1 MSQYFLCRREH
12 RWTLYVVG
20 TYYPLMKPRHLKS
33 SERTSKRLPASG
45 FPILEHDPSPLAII
59 EPRRV
64 YKSIDAPK
72 HCVLCFFQDVIDD
85 LILNGGAREIDH
97 AISEVGRHPVYEL
110 EFGGKRLAV
119 AHPRVGAPMAA
130 AMLDRCVARG
140 MRKFIACGGAGVLD
154 SKIAVGHI
162 VVPTAA
168 IRDEGTS
175 YHYLPPA
182 REVAPHP
189 RALAAI
195 EKTLKRNGLDYIVAK
210 TWTTDGLFRETRA
223 RMLSRKHEG
232 CLTVEMEAAAF
243 FAVAQFRRV
252 QFGQILYGGDDL
264 SARWDHRNWNRH
276 QIRERL
282 FTLAAEACLSM

>member
-1 MSQYFLCRREH
+1 MKSRRRQSSAH
-12 RWTLYVVG
+12 RV
-20 TYYPLMKPRHLKS
+20 KP
-33 SERTSKRLPASG
+33 LPARA
-45 FPILEHDPSPLAII
+45 FPILEHDPTIPAII

-64 YKSIDAPK
+64 YKAIDVPK

-85 LILNGGAREIDH
+85 LVRNGAREVH
-97 AISEVGRHPVYEL
+97 VERWETGGHPVYEVD
-110 EFGGKRLAV
+110 FNGKRLAV
-119 AHPRVGAPMAA
+119 LHPRVGAPVSA
-130 AMLDRCVARG
+130 AMLELMIALG
-140 MRKFIACGGAGVLD
+140 ARKFIACGGAGVLD

-162 VVPTAA
+162 IVPNSA

-175 YHYLPPA
+175 YHYLPPS

-195 EKTLKRNGLDYIVAK
+195 ERTLKRNAIDYIVAK
-210 TWTTDGLFRETRA
+210 TWTTDAILRETRP
-223 RMLSRKHEG
+223 RMLARRREG

-243 FAVAQFRRV
+243 FAVAQFRGV

-264 SARWDHRNWNRH
+264 AGDDWNPRNWNRH

-282 FTLAAEACLSM
+282 FALAAEACLSM

>member
-1 MSQYFLCRREH
+1 MKSRR
-12 RWTLYVVG
+12 G
-20 TYYPLMKPRHLKS
+20 KS
-33 SERTSKRLPASG
+33 FARIPKRLPTRA
-45 FPILEHDPSPLAII
+45 FPIIEYDSSPTAII

-64 YKSIDAPK
+64 YKRIDIPK

-85 LILNGGAREIDH
+85 LVRNGAREIH
-97 AISEVGRHPVYEL
+97 VEHWETGKHPIYEL
-110 EFGGKRLAV
+110 DFNGRRLAV
-119 AHPRVGAPMAA
+119 LHPRVGAPVSA
-130 AMLDRCVARG
+130 AMLELVIALG
-140 MRKFIACGGAGVLD
+140 SRKFIACGGAGVLD

-162 VVPTAA
+162 IVPSSAV
-168 IRDEGTS
+168 RDEGTS
-175 YHYLPPA
+175 YHYLPPS

-195 EKTLKRNGLDYIVAK
+195 KKTLKRNGMDYIVAK
-210 TWTTDGLFRETRA
+210 TWTTDAILRETRA
-223 RMLSRKHEG
+223 RMLARKREG

-264 SARWDHRNWNRH
+264 GGDEWDARNWNRH

>member
-1 MSQYFLCRREH
+1 MKSRR
-12 RWTLYVVG
+12 RKTPSR
-20 TYYPLMKPRHLKS
+20 TTKPLPSR
-33 SERTSKRLPASG
+33 A
-45 FPILEHDPSPLAII
+45 FPILEHDPSPSAII

-64 YKSIDAPK
+64 YKSIDVPK
-72 HCVLCFFQDVIDD
+72 HCVLCFFQDVIDE
-85 LILNGGAREIDH
+85 LVRNGAREIH
-97 AISEVGRHPVYEL
+97 VANWETGRHPVYEL
-110 EFGGKRLAV
+110 DFNGRRLAV
-119 AHPRVGAPMAA
+119 MHPRVGAPVSA
-130 AMLDRCVARG
+130 AMLELMIALG
-140 MRKFIACGGAGVLD
+140 SRKFIACGGAGVLD

-162 VVPTAA
+162 IVPSSAV
-168 IRDEGTS
+168 RDEGTS
-175 YHYLPPA
+175 YHYLAPS

-195 EKTLKRNGLDYIVAK
+195 EKTLRRNAMDYIVAK
-210 TWTTDGLFRETRA
+210 TWTTDGILRETRA
-223 RMLSRKHEG
+223 RMLARRREG

-264 SARWDHRNWNRH
+264 AGDDWDPRNWNRH

>member
-1 MSQYFLCRREH
+1 MERR
-12 RWTLYVVG
+12 R
-20 TYYPLMKPRHLKS
+20 RKS
-33 SERTSKRLPASG
+33 SARITKPLPARA
-45 FPILEHDPSPLAII
+45 FPILEHDPSVPAII

-64 YKSIDAPK
+64 YKPIDIPK

-85 LILNGGAREIDH
+85 LILNGGAREIDN
-97 AISEVGRHPVYEL
+97 ATSEVGRHPVYEV
-110 EFGGKRLAV
+110 EIDGKRLAV
-119 AHPRVGAPMAA
+119 VHPRIGAAMAA
-130 AMLDRCVARG
+130 AMFDRLIARG
-140 MRKFIACGGAGVLD
+140 ARKFIACGGAGVLD
-154 SKIAVGHI
+154 SKIAVGHVI
-162 VVPTAA
+162 VPNSAV
-168 IRDEGTS
+168 RDEGAS

-195 EKTLKRNGLDYIVAK
+195 EKTLKRNGIDYIVAK

-223 RMLSRKHEG
+223 RMLARRREG

-264 SARWDHRNWNRH
+264 AGDDWDHRNWNRH

-282 FTLAAEACLSM
+282 FELAAEACLML

>member
-1 MSQYFLCRREH
+1 MKSRR
-12 RWTLYVVG
+12 
-20 TYYPLMKPRHLKS
+20 PKS
-33 SERTSKRLPASG
+33 RITNRLQRRP
-45 FPILEHDPSPLAII
+45 FPIIEYDPSPTAII

-64 YKSIDAPK
+64 YKRIDIPR

-85 LILNGGAREIDH
+85 LVRNGGAREIDR
-97 AISEVGRHPVYEL
+97 ALSEAGRYPVYQVKI
-110 EFGGKRLAV
+110 GGQRIAV
-119 AHPRVGAPMAA
+119 VHPGMGAAMAA
-130 AMLDRCVARG
+130 AMLDRLIARG
-140 MRKFIACGGAGVLD
+140 ANKFVACGGAGVLD
-154 SKIAVGHI
+154 SKIAVGHVI
-162 VVPTAA
+162 VPSSA
-168 IRDEGTS
+168 IRDEGAS

-223 RMLSRKHEG
+223 RMLARKREG
-232 CLTVEMEAAAF
+232 SLTVEMEAAAF

-264 SARWDHRNWNRH
+264 GGDEWDARNWNRH

-282 FTLAAEACLSM
+282 FTLAAEACLSI

>member
-1 MSQYFLCRREH
+1 
-12 RWTLYVVG
+12 
-20 TYYPLMKPRHLKS
+20 LKS
-33 SERTSKRLPASG
+33 RRPKSPSRATKRLIARAYPIFEYDPA
-45 FPILEHDPSPLAII
+45 PTAII

-64 YKSIDAPK
+64 YKPIDIPK

-85 LILNGGAREIDH
+85 LVRNGARQIHVEH
-97 AISEVGRHPVYEL
+97 WETGNHPIYEL
-110 EFGGKRLAV
+110 DFNGRRLAV
-119 AHPRVGAPMAA
+119 LHPRVGAPVSA
-130 AMLDRCVARG
+130 AMLELVIALG
-140 MRKFIACGGAGVLD
+140 SRKFIACGGAGVLD

-162 VVPTAA
+162 IVPSSA

-175 YHYLPPA
+175 YHYLPPS

-195 EKTLKRNGLDYIVAK
+195 EKTLRRNGMEYIVAK
-210 TWTTDGLFRETRA
+210 TWTTDGILRETRA
-223 RMLSRKHEG
+223 RMLARRREG

-243 FAVAQFRRV
+243 FAVAQFRGV

-264 SARWDHRNWNRH
+264 AGDDWDPRNWNRH

-282 FTLAAEACLSM
+282 FTLAAEACLSL

>member
-1 MSQYFLCRREH
+1 
-12 RWTLYVVG
+12 
-20 TYYPLMKPRHLKS
+20 MKPTRSKS
-33 SERTSKRLPASG
+33 PARTRKLSPKRLRAHP
-45 FPILEHDPSPLAII
+45 FPILEFDPSPTAII
-59 EPRRV
+59 EPRRI
-64 YKSIDAPK
+64 YKAIDVPK

-85 LILNGGAREIDH
+85 LVQNGGAREIDH
-97 AISEVGRHPVYEL
+97 ADSEVGRHPMYEV
-110 EFGGKRLAV
+110 EIDGKRLAV
-119 AHPRVGAPMAA
+119 VHPRIGAAMAA
-130 AMLDRCVARG
+130 AMLDRCIARG
-140 MRKFIACGGAGVLD
+140 VRKFIACGGAGVLD

-162 VVPTAA
+162 VVPNAA
-168 IRDEGTS
+168 IRDEGAS
-175 YHYLPPA
+175 YHYLAPA
-182 REVAPHP
+182 REVTPHP

-195 EKTLKRNGLDYIVAK
+195 EKTLQRNEMDYIVAK

-223 RMLSRKHEG
+223 RMLARKREG

-264 SARWDHRNWNRH
+264 SGKWDHRNWNRH

>member
-1 MSQYFLCRREH
+1 
-12 RWTLYVVG
+12 
-20 TYYPLMKPRHLKS
+20 MKPRRRRS
-33 SERTSKRLPASG
+33 TARTLKRLVARP
-45 FPILEHDPSPLAII
+45 FPIIEYDPSPTAII
-59 EPRRV
+59 EPRRI
-64 YKSIDAPK
+64 YKPIDVPK

-85 LILNGGAREIDH
+85 LKLNGGAREIH
-97 AISEVGRHPVYEL
+97 TEIWETGKHPVYEL
-110 EFGGKRLAV
+110 EFNGRRLAV
-119 AHPRVGAPMAA
+119 LHPRVGAPIAA
-130 AMLDRCVARG
+130 AMLELMIALG
-140 MRKFIACGGAGVLD
+140 SRKFIACGGAGVLD

-162 VVPTAA
+162 VVPSSA

-175 YHYLPPA
+175 YHYLPPS

-195 EKTLKRNGLDYIVAK
+195 EKTLGRNGMDYIVAK
-210 TWTTDGLFRETRA
+210 TWTTDGILRETRA
-223 RMLSRKHEG
+223 RMLSRRREG

-264 SARWDHRNWNRH
+264 AGDDWDPRNWNRH

>member
-1 MSQYFLCRREH
+1 
-12 RWTLYVVG
+12 
-20 TYYPLMKPRHLKS
+20 MKPLRLKS
-33 SERTSKRLPASG
+33 SARTRLPRPKRLAARL
-45 FPILEHDPSPLAII
+45 FPILEFDPAPVAII

-64 YKSIDAPK
+64 HKSIGAPQ
-72 HCVLCFFQDVIDD
+72 HCVLCFFQDVIDE
-85 LILNGGAREIDH
+85 LIRNGAREIH
-97 AISEVGRHPVYEL
+97 SETWETGKHPIYEL
-110 EFGGKRLAV
+110 EFNGRRLAV
-119 AHPRVGAPMAA
+119 VHPRVGAAISA
-130 AMLDRCVARG
+130 AMLELMIALG
-140 MRKFIACGGAGVLD
+140 ARKFIACGGAGVLD

-162 VVPTAA
+162 VVPNAA

-175 YHYLPPA
+175 YHYLPPS

-195 EKTLKRNGLDYIVAK
+195 EKTLRRNGHDYIVAK
-210 TWTTDGLFRETRA
+210 TWTTDAIYRETRA
-223 RMLSRKHEG
+223 RMNARKREG

-264 SARWDHRNWNRH
+264 SGEWDRRNWSRH
-276 QIRERL
+276 QIREHL

>member
-1 MSQYFLCRREH
+1 MTVRRPKSP
-12 RWTLYVVG
+12 R
-20 TYYPLMKPRHLKS
+20 PLSARRVPL
-33 SERTSKRLPASG
+33 
-45 FPILEHDPSPLAII
+45 LEYDPSPTAII
-59 EPRRV
+59 EPRRI
-64 YKSIDAPK
+64 YKSTGMPK

-85 LILNGGAREIDH
+85 LVQNGGAREIDND
-97 AISEVGRHPVYEL
+97 IGEDGRHPVYEID
-110 EFGGKRLAV
+110 FNGRRLAV
-119 AHPRVGAPMAA
+119 LHPRVGAAMAA
-130 AMLDRCVARG
+130 AMLDRTIARG
-140 MRKFIACGGAGVLD
+140 ARKFIACGGAGVLD
-154 SKIAVGHI
+154 SSIAVGHI
-162 VVPTAA
+162 VVPSSA

-195 EKTLKRNGLDYIVAK
+195 EKTLKRNALDYIVAK

-223 RMLSRKHEG
+223 RMLARKREG

-264 SARWDHRNWNRH
+264 SAQWDHRNWTRH
-276 QIRERL
+276 QIRARL
-282 FTLAAEACLSM
+282 FTLAAEACLSL

>member
-1 MSQYFLCRREH
+1 
-12 RWTLYVVG
+12 
-20 TYYPLMKPRHLKS
+20 MKPLPRKS
-33 SERTSKRLPASG
+33 SARTAMRIATHP
-45 FPILEHDPSPLAII
+45 FPILEHDPSPTAII

-64 YKSIDAPK
+64 YKSIDIPR

-97 AISEVGRHPVYEL
+97 DISEVGRHPIYEIQI
-110 EFGGKRLAV
+110 GGKRLAV
-119 AHPRVGAPMAA
+119 VHPRTGAAMAA
-130 AMLDRCVARG
+130 AMLDRTIARG
-140 MRKFIACGGAGVLD
+140 SRKFIACGGAGVLD

-162 VVPTAA
+162 IVPNSA

-175 YHYLPPA
+175 YHYLPPS

-195 EKTLKRNGLDYIVAK
+195 ESTLRRNGLDYIVAK

-223 RMLSRKHEG
+223 RMRARKREG

-264 SARWDHRNWNRH
+264 GGDDWDHRNWTRH

-282 FTLAAEACLSM
+282 FALAAEACLSL

>member
-1 MSQYFLCRREH
+1 MKSTRRKS
-12 RWTLYVVG
+12 RTL
-20 TYYPLMKPRHLKS
+20 R
-33 SERTSKRLPASG
+33 RLPTRA
-45 FPILEHDPSPLAII
+45 FPIIEYDPSPTAII

-64 YKSIDAPK
+64 YKPIDVPK

-85 LILNGGAREIDH
+85 LILNGGAKEIDQ
-97 AISEVGRHPVYEL
+97 AISEVGPHPVYEL

-119 AHPRVGAPMAA
+119 VHPRIGAAMAA
-130 AMLDRCVARG
+130 AMLDRLIARG
-140 MRKFIACGGAGVLD
+140 SRKFIACGGAGVLD

-162 VVPTAA
+162 VVPSSA
-168 IRDEGTS
+168 IRDEGAS
-175 YHYLPPA
+175 YHYIPPS
-182 REVAPHP
+182 REVGPHP

-223 RMLSRKHEG
+223 RMRARKREG

-243 FAVAQFRRV
+243 FAVAQFRGV

-264 SARWDHRNWNRH
+264 SGDDWDHRNWTRH

>member
-1 MSQYFLCRREH
+1 
-12 RWTLYVVG
+12 
-20 TYYPLMKPRHLKS
+20 MKPRRRQSRVPRDKPLAT
-33 SERTSKRLPASG
+33 RD
-45 FPILEHDPSPLAII
+45 FPILEHDPSTPAII

-64 YKSIDAPK
+64 YKTIDIPR

-85 LILNGGAREIDH
+85 LVLNGGAREIDH
-97 AISEVGRHPVYEL
+97 ADSEVGRHPIYEV
-110 EFGGKRLAV
+110 EIEGRRLAV
-119 AHPRVGAPMAA
+119 VHPRVGAAIA
-130 AMLDRCVARG
+130 SAMFDRLIARG
-140 MRKFIACGGAGVLD
+140 ARKFIACGGAGVLD

-162 VVPTAA
+162 IVPNSA

-175 YHYLPPA
+175 YHYLPPG

-195 EKTLKRNGLDYIVAK
+195 EKTLKRNGIDYIVAK

-223 RMLSRKHEG
+223 RMLARKREG

-264 SARWDHRNWNRH
+264 GGHHWDHRNWTRH

-282 FTLAAEACLSM
+282 FQLAAEACLSL

>member
-1 MSQYFLCRREH
+1 
-12 RWTLYVVG
+12 
-20 TYYPLMKPRHLKS
+20 MKPRRRKS
-33 SERTSKRLPASG
+33 SARTARRLSAHA
-45 FPILEHDPSPLAII
+45 FPILEHDPSPTAII

-64 YKSIDAPK
+64 YKAKDIPK

-85 LILNGGAREIDH
+85 LVRNGAREVH
-97 AISEVGRHPVYEL
+97 VERWETGGHPVYEV
-110 EFGGKRLAV
+110 EFNGRRLAV
-119 AHPRVGAPMAA
+119 LHPRVGAPVSA
-130 AMLDRCVARG
+130 AMLELMIALG
-140 MRKFIACGGAGVLD
+140 ARKFIACGGAGVLD
-154 SKIAVGHI
+154 SKIAVGHVI
-162 VVPTAA
+162 VPNSA

-175 YHYLPPA
+175 YHYLPPS

-195 EKTLKRNGLDYIVAK
+195 EKTLRRNGIEYIVAK
-210 TWTTDGLFRETRA
+210 TWTTDAILRETRP
-223 RMLSRKHEG
+223 RMLARRREG

-264 SARWDHRNWNRH
+264 AGDEWDPRSWNRH

-282 FTLAAEACLSM
+282 FELAAEACLSL